1 MKLETAT
8 RLHDAARACAT
19 LQEVTAGLTEQA
31 FLDDQLRR
39 LAVWKL
45 LEIVGEALR
54 RANETDAA
62 IGERIPDLQRI
73 IDTRNRIT
81 HGYDSVNFRMI
92 WRIVEHEI
100 PKLKVTLDTLLLE
113 APEIPENGGRTP

>member
-8 RLHDAARACAT
+8 RLHDAARACGA
-19 LQEVTAGLTEQA
+19 LQEITASLTEQA
-31 FLDDQLRR
+31 FLNDQIRR

-54 RANETDAA
+54 RANDADA
-62 IGERIPDLQRI
+62 TIGERIPDLRRI
-73 IDTRNRIT
+73 VDTRNRIT

-92 WRIVEHEI
+92 WRIVQYEI
-100 PKLKVTLDTLLLE
+100 PKLQVTLDTLLLE
-113 APEIPENGGRTP
+113 APEIPDDGGRAT